1 MFISFLVALQD
12 FKEKL
17 RNSQL
22 ICSFIFYLVKYM
34 FRTLYTILGKIKKKI
49 DIDRPI
55 SSYIHNRSF
64 I

>member
-22 ICSFIFYLVKYM
+22 ICSFIFYLVKIHVQDIIYN
-34 FRTLYTILGKIKKKI
+34 FRKKKRKKKKKI
-49 DIDRPI
+49 
-55 SSYIHNRSF
+55 NK
-64 I
+64 